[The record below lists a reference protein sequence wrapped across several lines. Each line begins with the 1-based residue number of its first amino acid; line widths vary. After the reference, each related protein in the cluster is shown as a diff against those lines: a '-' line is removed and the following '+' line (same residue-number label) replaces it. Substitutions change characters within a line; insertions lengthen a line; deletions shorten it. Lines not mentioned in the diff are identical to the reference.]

1 MQQTFPTS
9 PPNVLSTPAAGRGG
23 LGRWFFVGLAAV
35 VVGTVAVGFAPS
47 LYLRGLGTEGL
58 PPTLQ
63 TLPAYAWLHGI
74 ALTGWFLL
82 FFAQTLL
89 VASGRARIHRRLG
102 VSAVVFGLGVI
113 VTALVM
119 VQHSLHEPLRV
130 SLRDVPVAFFGN
142 VASVVQFA
150 VLLGAALYFRGRPE
164 THKRLMVLAN
174 VPLLG
179 AALSRLPG
187 AVEHPAI
194 TLGAPL
200 ILLLALIVRDLT
212 LNRRLHPAT
221 LWGGIVFLFGTRVLV
236 GTFGQSELA
245 NDIVQAL

>member
-1 MQQTFPTS
+1 MQQAFPT
-9 PPNVLSTPAAGRGG
+9 PAPVVLSTPAARHESV
-23 LGRWFFVGLAAV
+23 GRWFFVGLASV
-35 VVGTVAVGFAPS
+35 VVATVAVGFAPS

-63 TLPAYAWLHGI
+63 TLPVYAYLHGI

-89 VASGRARIHRRLG
+89 VASGRTRIHRRLG
-102 VSAVVFGLGVI
+102 VAAVIFGLGVI
-113 VTALVM
+113 VTTLVM
-119 VQHSLHEPLRV
+119 VQHSFYEPLRG
-130 SLRDVPVAFFGN
+130 SFRDVPVAFFGT
-142 VASVVQFA
+142 VGSVVQFA

-174 VPLLG
+174 VPLMG

-187 AVEHPAI
+187 VFEHPSI
-194 TLGAPL
+194 IIGAPL

-221 LWGGIVFLFGTRVLV
+221 IWGGIVFVMVVSALIGM
-236 GTFGQSELA
+236 FGQSSLA

>member
-1 MQQTFPTS
+1 MQQAYPTPAPS
-9 PPNVLSTPAAGRGG
+9 VLPTPAAGRKSI
-23 LGRWFFVGLAAV
+23 GRWFFVGLAAV

-63 TLPAYAWLHGI
+63 TLPAYAWVHGI

-89 VASGRARIHRRLG
+89 VASGRTRIHRRLG
-102 VSAVVFGLGVI
+102 IAAVVFGLGVI
-113 VTALVM
+113 VTTLVM
-119 VQHSLHEPLRV
+119 VQHALDEPLRG
-130 SLRDVPVAFFGN
+130 SLRAVPVAFFGT
-142 VASVVQFA
+142 VAGVVQFA
-150 VLLGAALYFRGRPE
+150 VLLGTALHFRGRPE

-187 AVEHPAI
+187 VFEHPSI
-194 TLGAPL
+194 ILGAPL

-221 LWGGIVFLFGTRVLV
+221 IWGGIVFLLGVMVLIGV
-236 GTFGQSELA
+236 FGQSGLA
-245 NDIVQAL
+245 KAIVQAL

>member
-1 MQQTFPTS
+1 MQQAYPTPTAS
-9 PPNVLSTPAAGRGG
+9 ALSTRDAGRKSV
-23 LGRWFFVGLAAV
+23 GRWFFVGLAV
-35 VVGTVAVGFAPS
+35 VVAGTVAVGFAPS

-63 TLPAYAWLHGI
+63 TLPAYAWVHGI

-102 VSAVVFGLGVI
+102 IAAVVFGLGVI
-113 VTALVM
+113 VTTLVM
-119 VQHSLHEPLRV
+119 VQHSLDEPLRG
-130 SLRDVPVAFFGN
+130 SLRDLPIAFFGN

-150 VLLGAALYFRGRPE
+150 VFLGAALYFRGRPE

-187 AVEHPAI
+187 VIEHPVIIVA
-194 TLGAPL
+194 APL
-200 ILLLALIVRDLT
+200 ILLLALIVRDLA

-221 LWGGIVFLFGTRVLV
+221 IWGGIVFLLGVIVLIGV
-236 GTFGQSELA
+236 FGQSSLA
-245 NDIVQAL
+245 NEIVQAL

>member
-1 MQQTFPTS
+1 MQQALPTPAPS
-9 PPNVLSTPAAGRGG
+9 VLSTPDAGRKSMEQ
-23 LGRWFFVGLAAV
+23 WFFVGLAAV
-35 VVGTVAVGFAPS
+35 VVCTVAVGFAPS

-63 TLPAYAWLHGI
+63 TLPAYAWVHGV

-102 VSAVVFGLGVI
+102 IAAVGFGLGVI
-113 VTALVM
+113 VTTLVM
-119 VQHSLHEPLRV
+119 VRHALDEPLRG
-130 SLRDVPVAFFGN
+130 SLREVPVAFFGT
-142 VASVVQFA
+142 VAGVVQFA

-179 AALSRLPG
+179 AAISRVPG
-187 AVEHPAI
+187 VFEHPSI
-194 TLGAPL
+194 ILGAPL
-200 ILLLALIVRDLT
+200 ILLLALIVRDLA

-221 LWGGIVFLFGTRVLV
+221 IWGGIVFLLGVMVLI
-236 GTFGQSELA
+236 GGFGQSDLA